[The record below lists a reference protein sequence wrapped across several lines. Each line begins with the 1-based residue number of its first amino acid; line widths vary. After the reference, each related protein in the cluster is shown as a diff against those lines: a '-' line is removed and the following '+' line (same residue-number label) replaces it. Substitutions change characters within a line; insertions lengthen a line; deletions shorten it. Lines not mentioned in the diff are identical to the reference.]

1 MYTHVLAALRP
12 AASVHPLEA
21 SIPTEPSALFVY
33 ALVLIALFL
42 VWKGSRGAGEAPHP
56 PDGADADPGAEQHPP
71 SRSEGTP
78 RRKRRK
84 KQPINWVQ

>member
-1 MYTHVLAALRP
+1 MHTHVLAALRP

-33 ALVLIALFL
+33 ALVLIALFM
-42 VWKGSRGAGEAPHP
+42 VWRGSRGESGAPRP
-56 PDGADADPGAEQHPP
+56 PDGADADPEAEQRPP
-71 SRSEGTP
+71 SRSQGTP

-84 KQPINWVQ
+84 KRTINWVQ